1 MRYLRDLQVVL
12 TVLCGLC
19 LVISFFVQTPVF
31 AYLSVAFGAY
41 FAIRSMVESLRER
54 DIDVNLLMVLAAIGA
69 IVVDRAVDAAALLFL
84 FSLSSALESLAF
96 ARTKSAIEGLI
107 RLRPNTAVRVLA
119 SGEEVVKVEQL
130 QLGDQIKVP
139 PFESVPVDGLVQA
152 GESSLDVS
160 AMTGE
165 SVPVAKA
172 PGDKVLAGSRNLDR
186 AFVMTVESTVGD
198 STLDKIVALVQD
210 AQDNK
215 ASGERISAWFGKRYT
230 FFVIAAFF
238 VSLGVRIALQHPTN
252 EALYQSLTLLVALS
266 PCALVISTPATTLS
280 ALAWSARNG
289 ILVRGGEFIEKAGR
303 VDTLALDKTGTLT
316 LGQPKLVEICVCGSD
331 ACTEEEHC
339 WHGEGSISIKAKEFL
354 RYATAAETYSAHP
367 VAEALKSAAKEAGL
381 EIPLAEMEKTAP
393 GLGVSAVIEGQP
405 VAVGQ
410 LDFVRST
417 GVEVPSAF
425 EEHLHRFHD
434 AGMTVALVSV
444 GSDVAAMGFQ
454 DAPRE
459 NATDFL
465 QEATAAGIREIHIL
479 SGDAERT
486 VTSIASRLGIVDFQ
500 GGLMPQDKARVIK
513 ELVAQDKQVMMV
525 GDGVN
530 DAPPLAI
537 ATVGVAMGGLGSD
550 IALNAADVVLMHD
563 NLQRIPQLMRLGK
576 RTNRIIQANLY
587 FAAGVI
593 ICLTLFSITGK
604 LPLPIAVIGHEGS
617 TVVVILN
624 GLRVLRGP

>member
-1 MRYLRDLQVVL
+1 MKDPQVVL
-12 TVLCGLC
+12 TALCGVC

-41 FAIRSMVESLRER
+41 FAIHAMVASLRER
-54 DIDVNLLMVLAAIGA
+54 DVDVNLLMVLAAIGA
-69 IVVDRAVDAAALLFL
+69 IIVGRAVDAAALLFL
-84 FSLSSALESLAF
+84 FSLSSSLESLAF

-107 RLRPNTAVRVLA
+107 RLRPNTAVRLGTA
-119 SGEEVVKVEQL
+119 GEEVVKVEQL
-130 QLGDQIKVP
+130 QLGDRIKVP
-139 PFESVPVDGLVQA
+139 PFETVPVDGIVEA

-165 SVPVAKA
+165 SVPVAKR
-172 PGDKVLAGSRNLDR
+172 PGDTVLAGSRNLDT
-186 AFVMTVESTVGD
+186 AFIMTVESTVGD

-210 AQDNK
+210 AQENK

-230 FFVIAAFF
+230 LFVIAAFL
-238 VSLGVRIALQHPTN
+238 VSLGVRLALRHPSN

-316 LGQPKLVEICVCGSD
+316 LGQPQLVEICVCGPDSCAAD
-331 ACTEEEHC
+331 EHC
-339 WHGEGSISIKAKEFL
+339 WHGHGEFSDKAKEIL
-354 RYATAAETYSAHP
+354 RLATAAESYSAHP
-367 VAEALKSAAKEAGL
+367 VAAALKSAARDIGL
-381 EIPLAEMEKTAP
+381 AIPRAEMEKTAP
-393 GLGVSAVIEGQP
+393 GLGVSAVIEGEP
-405 VAVGQ
+405 VVVGQ
-410 LDFVRST
+410 LDFVRSS
-417 GVEVPSAF
+417 GVTVPQEF
-425 EEHLHRFHD
+425 EQHLHRFHD
-434 AGMTVALVSV
+434 SGMTVAVVSV
-444 GSDVAAMGFQ
+444 GSQVAALGFQ

-459 NATDFL
+459 NAAEFL
-465 QEATAAGIREIHIL
+465 REATDAGIKEIHIL
-479 SGDAERT
+479 SGDTQRT
-486 VTSIASRLGIVDFQ
+486 VNSIASKLGIVDFR
-500 GGLMPQDKARVIK
+500 GGLMPQDKARFIQ
-513 ELVAQDKQVMMV
+513 ELVAKDKQVMMV

-563 NLQRIPQLMRLGK
+563 DLQRIPQLMRLGK
-576 RTNRIIQANLY
+576 RTNQIIVANLF

-593 ICLTLFSITGK
+593 VCLTLYSFTGK
-604 LPLPIAVIGHEGS
+604 LPLPLAVIGHEGS